1 MQPQESAS
9 MEKLFDDD
17 WFAGSRRLA
26 HQGPRDQLHPPQLA
40 QSDSEKLRRRI
51 HHSYCQGWS
60 LNRMNEGMKR
70 RRIAGFQVRTGIV
83 VLLDSRV
90 HRVEREH
97 GQLEDLQDQIL
108 QGIG

>member
-1 MQPQESAS
+1 
-9 MEKLFDDD
+9 
-17 WFAGSRRLA
+17 
-26 HQGPRDQLHPPQLA
+26 
-40 QSDSEKLRRRI
+40 
-51 HHSYCQGWS
+51 
-60 LNRMNEGMKR
+60 MNEGVK